1 MNEQQIAALLAFAG
15 TLDSRVRRA
24 LADPQQAARTIGEW
38 TAAVTDVPATMPVV
52 AWDAARATRRYYE
65 QHGGDRSAQFRPIE
79 PHDLLAAWG
88 PYRAELMNRHTDP
101 VPAADP
107 DDPAAWR
114 AELLGTRAAV
124 ATGHAAPAQ
133 YRAEID
139 LGGQKRLTALM
150 AGVGTG
156 PRRYMPA
163 HVAAELRPF
172 RKARAHR
179 EQLVAEG
186 IPDPLSVK
194 CPYCL
199 AGVNEQ
205 CRSSF
210 RNRGKG
216 RRPLSGVHPSRVE
229 ALVANLGDGGQDDA
243 EQVRLARIMCQPP
256 APRRDVR
263 ARHTSGGGEA
273 R

>member
-15 TLDSRVRRA
+15 TLDSRVRRV
-24 LADPQQAARTIGEW
+24 LADPQQAARTIAEW
-38 TAAVTDVPATMPVV
+38 TAAVADVPATMPDV

-65 QHGGDRSAQFRPIE
+65 QRGGDRSSQYRPIE

-88 PYRAELMNRHTDP
+88 PFRAELMNRHTDP
-101 VPAADP
+101 VPSADP

-124 ATGHAAPAQ
+124 AAGHAAPAQ
-133 YRAEID
+133 YRNEID
-139 LGGQKRLTALM
+139 RNGQKRLAALM
-150 AGVGTG
+150 AGVGNG

-163 HVAAELRPF
+163 HVAASLHPF
-172 RKARAHR
+172 RTARAHR
-179 EQLVAEG
+179 EQLAAEG
-186 IPDPLSVK
+186 LPDPLSVA
-194 CPYCL
+194 CPHCL
-199 AGVNEQ
+199 AAIDEP

-216 RRPLSGVHPSRVE
+216 RRVLSGVHPVRVE
-229 ALVANLGDGGQDDA
+229 AVLAALDDDGQADA

-256 APRRDVR
+256 APRRDAR